1 MEWGR
6 PPYPLTRGC
15 ELRKHPVP
23 GTIAIAIAIE
33 DYARDQIEEAHRSHQ
48 TRCASN
54 PGCFTYEDLYAKEL
68 KEAFA
73 PDKRYLETMERRL
86 REQWLR
92 EQMIARRLLP
102 VKN

>member
-33 DYARDQIEEAHRSHQ
+33 DYARDRIEEAHRSHE

-54 PGCFTYEDLYAKEL
+54 PGCFNGVAEAVVGGAKI
-68 KEAFA
+68 AGA
-73 PDKRYLETMERRL
+73 PMRKPMFT
-86 REQWLR
+86 
-92 EQMIARRLLP
+92 
-102 VKN
+102 